1 MKWNCS
7 CNKTNNRCTVK
18 NYFMD
23 KLCFLLTQ
31 NCLCFHID
39 DSTPYNIS
47 FHLHTLS
54 TNFNSIGQN
63 NGNITMN
70 LFLVFYWKKCMGSSR
85 WSGTAGHSQGHQWD
99 RFWGHQSYFSCCT
112 LWHPAWAWCRP
123 HPSWIPTWSSA
134 LQPSCRATR
143 SCAMRCPGARLQS
156 TSTTFCHQWWLW
168 DGSGSGQICPLQLC
182 TDCIVLLEL
191 GTGEGGL
198 LLTLSWRMVLVYW
211 LFLSTRMSTS
221 FWEEKKVCHQNVI
234 GKQDERK
241 VIFVCK
247 KLIPIG
253 TVTVYNHQSYTR

>member
-1 MKWNCS
+1 
-7 CNKTNNRCTVK
+7 
-18 NYFMD
+18 MD

-143 SCAMRCPGARLQS
+143 SCAMRCPGARLRS
-156 TSTTFCHQWWLW
+156 TSTTFCHQWFRFW
-168 DGSGSGQICPLQLC
+168 SN
-182 TDCIVLLEL
+182 
-191 GTGEGGL
+191 
-198 LLTLSWRMVLVYW
+198 LSPPAMYW
-211 LFLSTRMSTS
+211 LYCSSWTRY
-221 FWEEKKVCHQNVI
+221 WWGGPALDPVLADGAGVLAVPLNQNVDQLLG
-234 GKQDERK
+234 GKKSMSPKCDRQTRW
-241 VIFVCK
+241 K
-247 KLIPIG
+247 KSNFCLQKTHTNRNSNGIQSPII
-253 TVTVYNHQSYTR
+253 YKIRCN

>member
-1 MKWNCS
+1 
-7 CNKTNNRCTVK
+7 
-18 NYFMD
+18 
-23 KLCFLLTQ
+23 
-31 NCLCFHID
+31 
-39 DSTPYNIS
+39 
-47 FHLHTLS
+47 
-54 TNFNSIGQN
+54 
-63 NGNITMN
+63 
-70 LFLVFYWKKCMGSSR
+70 MGSSR

-112 LWHPAWAWCRP
+112 LWHPAWAGCRP

-143 SCAMRCPGARLQS
+143 SCAMRCPGARLRS

-211 LFLSTRMSTS
+211 LFLPTRMSTS
-221 FWEEKKVCHQNVI
+221 FWEEKKVCRQNVI

-241 VIFVCK
+241 VIFCLHKTHTNRNSNGIQSPIIYKINPFFSYFLQLGFYMFNIYKNEANIHSNK
-247 KLIPIG
+247 KVYDTYP
-253 TVTVYNHQSYTR
+253 VTPK